1 MNKEFV
7 LLNDGNMIVS
17 NEKGELDKRYYSNSA
32 QSELLSENK
41 KELIENKLKEAKK
54 QLEEDK
60 KVKRFSTAMIK
71 SQPVFVIV
79 MTCGSFV
86 LGGIKDLTNLQA
98 ALNNCFGYFLASSG
112 VALTTTLFFSVIK
125 GKYSDKIKSDNVRI
139 DVIRKIKNDF
149 EKDENRIKEHEYIR
163 GGIYPNQVFNLSKGT
178 QLIEENLDDQIDT
191 QCEETLNNSGMKL
204 SLRRK

>member
-7 LLNDGNMIVS
+7 LLDDGNMIVS
-17 NEKGELDKRYYSNSA
+17 NEKGELDKRYFGNSA

-71 SQPVFVIV
+71 TQPIFVIV

-98 ALNNCFGYFLASSG
+98 ALNNCFSYFVASTG
-112 VALTTTLFFSVIK
+112 VALTTTLFFSIIK
-125 GKYSDKIKSDNVRI
+125 EKYNDKIKNDNVKI

-149 EKDENRIKEHEYIR
+149 EKEKSIIKEHEYIR
-163 GGIYPNQVFNLSKGT
+163 GGIYPNQIFNLSKGT
-178 QLIEENLDDQIDT
+178 QLIEENLDDQIDANY
-191 QCEETLNNSGMKL
+191 EETLNNSGMKL